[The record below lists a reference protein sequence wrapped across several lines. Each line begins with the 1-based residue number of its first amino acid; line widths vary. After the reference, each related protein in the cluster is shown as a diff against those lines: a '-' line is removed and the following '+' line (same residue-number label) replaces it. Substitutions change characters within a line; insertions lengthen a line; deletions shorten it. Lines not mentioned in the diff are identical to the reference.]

1 VEEDLAM
8 ATSMQKL
15 SRRFRRETRSPRVRY
30 LLLTTGAAFLAE
42 RIARTAITQGWR
54 VALKEE
60 PPRNPE
66 RLDVTWSQ
74 ALGWTA
80 ITGLAIALAGLVARR
95 GAAVGWKRYTGKR
108 VPG

>member
-1 VEEDLAM
+1 M
-8 ATSMQKL
+8 TNMRKL
-15 SRRFRRETRSPRVRY
+15 KLLIAKRRLVKRVRSPRVHY

-42 RIARTAITQGWR
+42 RLARTAITQGWR
-54 VALKEE
+54 VVLGEE

-66 RLDVTWSQ
+66 RLDVSWSQ

-80 ITGLAIALAGLVARR
+80 ITGLAIAMAGLVARR

-108 VPG
+108 VPA

>member
-1 VEEDLAM
+1 M
-8 ATSMQKL
+8 AITLRKL
-15 SRRFRRETRSPRVRY
+15 SRRLRRQARTPKIQY
-30 LLLTTGAAFLAE
+30 LLITTGAAFLAE
-42 RIARTAITQGWR
+42 RLARTAITQGWR

-66 RLDVTWSQ
+66 RLDVSWSA

-80 ITGLAIALAGLVARR
+80 ITGLAIAMAGLAARR

-108 VPG
+108 LPA

>member
-1 VEEDLAM
+1 M
-8 ATSMQKL
+8 ATSLQKL
-15 SRRFRRETRSPRVRY
+15 SRKLRKEARSTRVQY

-42 RIARTAITQGWR
+42 RLARTAITQGWR
-54 VALKEE
+54 VALRED

-66 RLDVTWSQ
+66 RLDVSWSA

-80 ITGLAIALAGLVARR
+80 VTGLAIALAGLAARR

-108 VPG
+108 VPAG

>member
-1 VEEDLAM
+1 M

-15 SRRFRRETRSPRVRY
+15 TRRLTKEARSPRIQY
-30 LLLTTGAAFLAE
+30 LLLTTGAAYLAE
-42 RIARTAITQGWR
+42 RLVRTAITPGWR
-54 VALKEE
+54 FALGEE

-66 RLDVTWSQ
+66 RLDVSWSQ

-80 ITGLAIALAGLVARR
+80 ITGLAIAMAGLIARR

-108 VPG
+108 VPA

>member
-1 VEEDLAM
+1 MRKKTKTA
-8 ATSMQKL
+8 KL
-15 SRRFRRETRSPRVRY
+15 VRELRKQARAPKHRY

-42 RIARTAITQGWR
+42 RLARTAITQGWR
-54 VALKEE
+54 VALKED

-66 RLDVTWSQ
+66 RLDVSWSA

-80 ITGLAIALAGLVARR
+80 VTGLAIALAGLAARR

-108 VPG
+108 VPAA

>member
-1 VEEDLAM
+1 M
-8 ATSMQKL
+8 ATHMQKL
-15 SRRFRRETRSPRVRY
+15 TRRLRKEARTPKIQY

-42 RIARTAITQGWR
+42 RLARTAITQGWR
-54 VALKEE
+54 FALGEE

-80 ITGLAIALAGLVARR
+80 ITGLAIAMAGLIARR

-108 VPG
+108 VPA

>member
-1 VEEDLAM
+1 M
-8 ATSMQKL
+8 ATSMKKL
-15 SRRFRRETRSPRVRY
+15 RRRLTKEARSPKIRY

-42 RIARTAITQGWR
+42 RLARTAITQGWR
-54 VALKEE
+54 FALGEE

-80 ITGLAIALAGLVARR
+80 ITGLAIAMAGLIARR

-108 VPG
+108 VPA

>member
-1 VEEDLAM
+1 M
-8 ATSMQKL
+8 ATSMKKL
-15 SRRFRRETRSPRVRY
+15 RRRLTKEARSPKIQY

-42 RIARTAITQGWR
+42 RLARTAITQGWR
-54 VALKEE
+54 FALGEE

-80 ITGLAIALAGLVARR
+80 ITGLAIAMAGLAARR

-108 VPG
+108 VPA

>member
-1 VEEDLAM
+1 M

-15 SRRFRRETRSPRVRY
+15 TRRLTKEARAPRIQY

-42 RIARTAITQGWR
+42 RLARTAITQGWR
-54 VALKEE
+54 FALGEE

-66 RLDVTWSQ
+66 RLDVSWSQ

-80 ITGLAIALAGLVARR
+80 VTGLAIAMAGLVARR

-108 VPG
+108 VPA